1 MRYRFIQAEKA
12 HYPVELLCR
21 VMAVARSGFYAWCRQ
36 PESARAR
43 ENHWLGVQLRTCYHE
58 CRGRYGSPRLQR
70 ELQARGIRIG
80 RHRVARL
87 MRLHGLR
94 SICRQRYRRP
104 RPCLPE
110 SVVENALQRNFTATR
125 PNHKWAGD
133 ITYIATREGWLYL
146 AVLLDLYSRRVVG
159 WAMGPQIT
167 TVLIRQALEMAL
179 HQRPIEPGL
188 LHHSD
193 RGCQYAA
200 VAYQQRLTALGI
212 HCSMSRPGNCWD
224 NAVVE
229 SFFATLKTELIHHRR
244 FQTRQQAKTEIFEYL
259 EGFYNRQRRHSTLG
273 YLSPVEF
280 ERQAELVIQNVH

>member
-1 MRYRFIQAEKA
+1 M
-12 HYPVELLCR
+12 
-21 VMAVARSGFYAWCRQ
+21 
-36 PESARAR
+36 
-43 ENHWLGVQLRTCYHE
+43 LGV
-58 CRGRYGSPRLQR
+58 GNPRAP
-70 ELQARGIRIG
+70 ARGKITGWESSYAPVITNIG
-80 RHRVARL
+80 ADMGARVCSGNCRSVAFAWADIAWARL

-94 SICRQRYRRP
+94 SICRPRYRRA
-104 RPCLPE
+104 RPCPLE
-110 SVVENALQRNFTATR
+110 IVAKNALQRNFTATR

-167 TVLIRQALEMAL
+167 TGLISQALKMAL

-200 VAYQQRLTALGI
+200 RAYQQRLTALGI

-229 SFFATLKTELIHHRR
+229 SFFATLKTELIYHRQ
-244 FQTRQQAKTEIFEYL
+244 FQTRQEAKTEIFAYL
-259 EGFYNRQRRHSTLG
+259 EGFYNRRRRHSTLG

-280 ERQAELVIQNVH
+280 ERQAELVTQTVH

>member
-1 MRYRFIQAEKA
+1 M
-12 HYPVELLCR
+12 
-21 VMAVARSGFYAWCRQ
+21 VAA
-36 PESARAR
+36 
-43 ENHWLGVQLRTCYHE
+43 ND
-58 CRGRYGSPRLQR
+58 
-70 ELQARGIRIG
+70 
-80 RHRVARL
+80 
-87 MRLHGLR
+87 
-94 SICRQRYRRP
+94 
-104 RPCLPE
+104 
-110 SVVENALQRNFTATR
+110 LQRNFTAMR

-167 TVLIRQALEMAL
+167 TALIRQALEMAL
-179 HQRPIEPGL
+179 HQRPVGPGL

-193 RGCQYAA
+193 RGSQYAA
-200 VAYQQRLTALGI
+200 ATYQHRLAALGI

-229 SFFATLKTELIHHRR
+229 NFFATLKTELIHHQR
-244 FQTRQQAKTEIFEYL
+244 FQTRQEAKTEIFEYL

-280 ERQAELVIQNVH
+280 EERTRLVTHGVY